1 MVSGY
6 PGEVQSTFTVLKTHN
21 KKVKLDDFTSQK
33 QLIRPLPRSASVPM
47 GRSIFSCDKNMFHQM
62 GKEWENKKT
71 VLIAE

>member
-21 KKVKLDDFTSQK
+21 KKVKLDDFTSRK
-33 QLIRPLPRSASVPM
+33 QLIRALPRSASVPM

-62 GKEWENKKT
+62 GKEFGGNG
-71 VLIAE
+71 VLIVD